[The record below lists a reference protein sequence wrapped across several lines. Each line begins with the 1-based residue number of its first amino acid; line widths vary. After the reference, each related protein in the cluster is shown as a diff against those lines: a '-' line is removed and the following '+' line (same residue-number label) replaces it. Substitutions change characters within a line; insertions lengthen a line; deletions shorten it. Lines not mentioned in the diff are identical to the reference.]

1 MNLALS
7 DLIITFTLITFVYL
21 WWLGK
26 AIKERAIPL
35 VKQHCKKFNVQ
46 LLDDTI
52 AQEKTRIVWH
62 RGQVKIKRHFCF
74 EFTST
79 GEARYQGRICF
90 INQKLEQITLDPH
103 HF

>member
-1 MNLALS
+1 MNLELS
-7 DLIITFTLITFVYL
+7 DLIIIFALGTFVYL

-26 AIKERAIPL
+26 GVKEKAIPQ

-46 LLDDTI
+46 LLDDTV
-52 AQEKTRIVWH
+52 APEKTRLIWH
-62 RGQVKIKRHFCF
+62 RGQIKVKRQFSF

-79 GEARYQGRICF
+79 GEARYRGNISF
-90 INQKLEQITLDPH
+90 INHKLETINLDPH

>member
-1 MNLALS
+1 MNLSLS
-7 DLIITFTLITFVYL
+7 DLVILFSLGLLVYL

-26 AIKERAIPL
+26 AVKERAIPQ

-52 AQEKTRIVWH
+52 SQEKTRIVWH
-62 RGQVKIKRHFCF
+62 KGQIKIKRQFSF

-79 GEARYQGRICF
+79 GEARYQGNISF
-90 INQKLEQITLDPH
+90 MNQKLETINLDPH

>member
-7 DLIITFTLITFVYL
+7 DLLIIFALAAFVYL

-26 AIKERAIPL
+26 AIKERAIPQ

-52 AQEKTRIVWH
+52 AQEKTRLIWH
-62 RGQVKIKRHFCF
+62 NGQIRIKRQYCF

-79 GEARYQGRICF
+79 GEARYHGSISF
-90 INQKLEQITLDPH
+90 INQTLEHINLDPH

>member
-1 MNLALS
+1 MNIALS
-7 DLIITFTLITFVYL
+7 DLVIFFALAAFIYL

-26 AIKERAIPL
+26 AVKERAIPQ
-35 VKQHCKKFNVQ
+35 VKLHCKKFNVQ

-52 AQEKTRIVWH
+52 SQQKTRIIWH
-62 RGQVKIKRHFCF
+62 KGQIKIKRQFCF

-79 GEARYQGRICF
+79 GEARYQGSISF
-90 INQKLEQITLDPH
+90 INQKLDHINLDPH